1 MNWNKYPFIRLV
13 AALSLGILL
22 HEVGEGV
29 VSVGRLW
36 LFVGF
41 LTLVA
46 GLVVLH
52 RMLTSFRYRWI
63 HGVAAILVLVYVGYC
78 RADFQ
83 ETGLRL
89 EQSGQMMHNDWCMAR
104 LYEPPTE
111 REKTIKVILEI
122 VGFENDD
129 GVTRVDGKVMAYF
142 QKTDEAL
149 ALTYGDILAFQ
160 APIEPVAPPK
170 NPEEFDYRAYLE
182 RRGVTGSVYLKEG
195 DWIPTGVKK
204 VNVLYAFAYRFRDR
218 MMEAMRQCGI
228 EGDEFGVGAAI
239 LLGYDDSLPA
249 QVRHNY
255 VAAGSMH
262 ILCVS
267 GMHVGTIYL
276 LASFLLGLLGR
287 GKAVRLF
294 KRIVLLL
301 LIWFYAL
308 VTGLSPSIMRSAL
321 MISMILF
328 GEIIHRKGFTLN
340 SIAASAF
347 VLLLIDPNN
356 LFAIGFQLSYAAVV
370 GIVLLQK
377 PLSNLVFVK
386 NKFLDKVWEITTVS
400 IAAQIATMPFAIYY
414 FNQFTPYFWMSNL
427 LMTPL
432 SFVVILSGMTLLIF
446 SWVPH
451 LNVFLGKI
459 VWLGLRGMNEVASGI
474 ERMPHSLV
482 KGLYMDE
489 FQFVL
494 SLVLLLLLWLF
505 VNLRK
510 KRLMM
515 ELLALLSVFALSMA
529 WRVQRASQQSVIMCY
544 SVRNH
549 TALVVAQG
557 FNSVMLCDEGLL
569 AEPSSIDY
577 SLKGHWA
584 RYQLSMNPSC
594 FTLDEDFSCWL
605 AVKCRNLLSAQGMLL
620 AVWDP
625 TDAVRVPQPIKVD
638 YLLVRGKQSAMLR
651 EAMNLYQIG
660 TLLVDNTV
668 PDDQAREWIQ
678 QAEAVAIPC
687 HDLRDGAMVL
697 SLKQ

>member
-149 ALTYGDILAFQ
+149 ALTYGDMLAFQ
-160 APIEPVAPPK
+160 ALIEPVAPPK

-218 MMEAMRQCGI
+218 MMEAMQQCGI

-262 ILCVS
+262 IL
-267 GMHVGTIYL
+267 
-276 LASFLLGLLGR
+276 
-287 GKAVRLF
+287 
-294 KRIVLLL
+294 
-301 LIWFYAL
+301 
-308 VTGLSPSIMRSAL
+308 
-321 MISMILF
+321 
-328 GEIIHRKGFTLN
+328 
-340 SIAASAF
+340 
-347 VLLLIDPNN
+347 
-356 LFAIGFQLSYAAVV
+356 
-370 GIVLLQK
+370 
-377 PLSNLVFVK
+377 
-386 NKFLDKVWEITTVS
+386 
-400 IAAQIATMPFAIYY
+400 
-414 FNQFTPYFWMSNL
+414 
-427 LMTPL
+427 
-432 SFVVILSGMTLLIF
+432 
-446 SWVPH
+446 
-451 LNVFLGKI
+451 
-459 VWLGLRGMNEVASGI
+459 
-474 ERMPHSLV
+474 
-482 KGLYMDE
+482 
-489 FQFVL
+489 
-494 SLVLLLLLWLF
+494 
-505 VNLRK
+505 
-510 KRLMM
+510 
-515 ELLALLSVFALSMA
+515 
-529 WRVQRASQQSVIMCY
+529 
-544 SVRNH
+544 
-549 TALVVAQG
+549 
-557 FNSVMLCDEGLL
+557 
-569 AEPSSIDY
+569 
-577 SLKGHWA
+577 
-584 RYQLSMNPSC
+584 
-594 FTLDEDFSCWL
+594 
-605 AVKCRNLLSAQGMLL
+605 
-620 AVWDP
+620 
-625 TDAVRVPQPIKVD
+625 
-638 YLLVRGKQSAMLR
+638 
-651 EAMNLYQIG
+651 
-660 TLLVDNTV
+660 
-668 PDDQAREWIQ
+668 
-678 QAEAVAIPC
+678 
-687 HDLRDGAMVL
+687 
-697 SLKQ
+697 